1 MSDPKSEP
9 LIPLDAEDYRCGRC
23 GYDLRGATKKRC
35 PECGE
40 RFYVFDVELRRDER
54 AIKERVKQRYRPLRV
69 YFAPMFLSVAW
80 CQIAT
85 HLQQGPP
92 LIAGAAMLFGLGA
105 ALTFSIGHIYR
116 HAWLKRI
123 GAALAAISILTL
135 AVSLGITLASL

>member
-54 AIKERVKQRYRPLRV
+54 AIKKRVQRNRPPLV
-69 YFAPMFLSVAW
+69 YFAPIFLSVAW
-80 CQIAT
+80 CQIAA
-85 HLQQGPP
+85 HLQQGPQ
-92 LIAGAAMLFGLGA
+92 LIAVAAMIF
-105 ALTFSIGHIYR
+105 
-116 HAWLKRI
+116 
-123 GAALAAISILTL
+123 
-135 AVSLGITLASL
+135 